1 MHLPGEN
8 MSSKKGGKI
17 GGPTY
22 TKVIYVG
29 PDRFKVLCDEAIK
42 ISYEG
47 GRQITASQLAQYLID
62 NFSHAARQ
70 LLLKEMLADVA
81 LENHRG

>member
-1 MHLPGEN
+1 

-29 PDRFKVLCDEAIK
+29 PERFKVLSDEAIK
-42 ISYEG
+42 ISYESK
-47 GRQITASQLAQYLID
+47 RQITSSQLAQYLID
-62 NFSHAARQ
+62 NFAHAARQ
-70 LLLKEMLADVA
+70 LLLKEMLANVA
-81 LENHRG
+81 LEKHQG